1 MITFD
6 PDALEA
12 RRRELEQQT
21 LEPGFWDDQRRAASV
36 SSELNRAQR
45 RLETYQR
52 VQSDAAELDGMLEMA
67 ADDDEWKHE
76 LEATLDRLSGEV
88 ARLQEEALFTGE
100 YDTGPA
106 VVGVHAGA
114 GGTDSQDWAE
124 MLLRMYLRWAERR
137 GFKTELL
144 EATPGE
150 EAGLKSATFTLTGE
164 NAYGI
169 MQAEKGVHRLVR
181 LSPFDSAHRR
191 HTSFAQVEASPL
203 VDDDVDVEIDEAD
216 LRIDTYRS
224 QGAGGQHVNKTDSA
238 VRITHLP
245 TGIVVQCQN
254 ERSQLQNK
262 AQAMRIL
269 KSRLVE
275 REQEERQAQL
285 ARERGEAQD
294 ISFGS
299 QIRSYVLHPYTQV
312 NDHRTGLKIGN
323 AQAVLDGDLD
333 ELIHAE
339 LLARAA
345 RS

>member
-6 PDALEA
+6 PALLESRWA
-12 RRRELEQQT
+12 ELERET
-21 LEPGFWDDQRRAASV
+21 LAEGFWDDQRRAARASAELHRTQAKLDTYDRL
-36 SSELNRAQR
+36 SSE
-45 RLETYQR
+45 
-52 VQSDAAELDGMLEMA
+52 AAELDAMLEMA
-67 ADDDEWKHE
+67 AEDADWRGE
-76 LEATLDRLSGEV
+76 LERALAGLDRDLKK
-88 ARLQEEALFTGE
+88 LQEEALFTGE
-100 YDTGPA
+100 YDSGPA

-124 MLLRMYLRWAERR
+124 MLLRMYLRWAEAR
-137 GFKTELL
+137 GLKAQLL

-150 EAGLKSATFTLTGE
+150 EAGLKSATFTLSGE

-191 HTSFAQVEASPL
+191 HTSFAQVEVSPL
-203 VDDDVDVEIDEAD
+203 ADEDVGVEIDESD

-269 KSRLVE
+269 MSRLIE
-275 REQEERQAQL
+275 REREERERTL
-285 ARERGEAQD
+285 AAERGEAQD

-299 QIRSYVLHPYTQV
+299 QIRSYVLHPYTMV
-312 NDHRTGLKIGN
+312 NDHRTNLKIGN
-323 AQAVLDGDLD
+323 AQGVLDGDLD

-339 LLARAA
+339 LLRRATA
-345 RS
+345 A